1 VIAQTRGANRW
12 LRIPIVLVLAA
23 AALVGTATSAAASAA
38 PCSSPRH
45 YEGVRLSITSPDDRR
60 TIDLAKTPEFDVE
73 GIVGGERSR
82 SVVAIDLYGDGQLIG
97 SVDPDRRERHRWWK
111 GDWWRRDADWGIT
124 TSSAP
129 GVHTLLACAR
139 TAGGTA
145 AATSVRITVKAP
157 AANATVI
164 DPDVLVADKTLLG
177 RITEVTADGFT
188 TAKPDSRLDAGTVL
202 VAGVGPKTP
211 YGLARRIVSVSGNK
225 YRTAPVTLTD
235 MYLQAS
241 IKLPP
246 PPAPAAAKTAQ
257 PAAVTANAAGGP
269 KALAETSSKFLSIG
283 AGGCVG
289 GAATVAGAPFAAAV
303 GCGLLYHMKGGVA
316 DSADKIE
323 VTGDISAD
331 ASLTATGLL
340 YPIVDIDIRT
350 TWKFGILPVPTL
362 VRADVGVTGTL
373 TVNGSAELEGKGSIK
388 YTKENIAG
396 PWIIGP
402 FPLGGPLPL
411 VLTPVISLDTEF
423 EAETEIKAKFEGQGR
438 ITATVSGQYD
448 AAGWHNT
455 SSFSAVGSATPLG
468 EAATGKASVSAM
480 IVPRVAALIDF
491 AFGPE
496 GSVGLGVRYQVKY
509 PCRGSAKV
517 SLIANPTL
525 RGASPFPTLDDV
537 FEKLELK
544 FKEPFAYDVYSA
556 QRAPGCSDVVIDTTS
571 LPDGTVGL
579 AYNLTAAAHDGRP
592 AYVWDAKGLPD
603 GLSISPEGVIS
614 GTPTKAGT
622 YKVSLG
628 VADADGATGI
638 LDLDLVVAD
647 PLPPLPAP
655 PPPPGVQPVCI
666 GTCATSYG
674 DPHLVTPDLA
684 YYDFQQVGE
693 FVAVRSDTDDMQVQ
707 VRQRP
712 WFQSSRTVAENS
724 AVAMTVAG
732 HRVGIYRTAGEP
744 QILVDGATLAP
755 AALPYALPGGGS
767 ISSVQGSLT
776 VQWPDGSFVSVFA
789 AGYFRIS
796 VGLAA
801 ARHGHVHGL
810 FGNADGVAANDLA
823 TRDGTAIAYPA
834 KPADLYGPFA
844 NSWRVAQAESL
855 FDYASGTDTDTFTDR
870 AFPYA
875 VLGTGSL
882 PATTRDQAAA
892 VCTAAGATT
901 QPFLDACILDAALT
915 GDANAV
921 ADAAGAQ
928 AFVTGGA
935 PVQISAD
942 YTGTLHNTTYNISS
956 TWQLTGVTESA
967 DGTISGQAVIA
978 PPLYGSGPFT
988 GKVTATTV
996 TLRINTDPGN
1006 PCACSYVDFTGTVTA
1021 DGTMSGSYRTSG
1033 LQLGTWTL
1041 TPKQS

>member
-1 VIAQTRGANRW
+1 MIARKHGANRW

-23 AALVGTATSAAASAA
+23 AALVGTAGSAAASAA

-45 YEGVRLSITSPDDRR
+45 YNGVRLSITGPDDRR

-97 SVDPDRRERHRWWK
+97 SVEPDRRERHRWWK

-124 TSSAP
+124 TSAAP

-139 TAGGTA
+139 TAGGTVA
-145 AATSVRITVKAP
+145 AASVRITVKAP
-157 AANATVI
+157 APTATVV
-164 DPDVLVADKTLLG
+164 DPDVLVADQTLLG
-177 RITEVTADGFT
+177 RITDVTADGFST
-188 TAKPDSRLDAGTVL
+188 TRPDSRLDAGTIL
-202 VAGVGPKTP
+202 VAGLGPKTP
-211 YGLARRIVSVSGNK
+211 DGLARRIVSVSGNRYK
-225 YRTAPVTLTD
+225 TAPATLTD

-241 IKLPP
+241 IKLPTP
-246 PPAPAAAKTAQ
+246 VVPAAAKTA
-257 PAAVTANAAGGP
+257 PPGAVTASAAAAP
-269 KALAETSSKFLSIG
+269 KALASASGGFASIG
-283 AGGCVG
+283 GGGCLG
-289 GAATVAGAPFAAAV
+289 AAATVAGVPFAAAV
-303 GCGLLYHMKGGVA
+303 GCALEYHMRGGGRG
-316 DSADKIE
+316 DITDKIE
-323 VTGDISAD
+323 VEGSIGAD
-331 ASLTATGLL
+331 ASLSATGLL

-350 TWKFGILPVPTL
+350 VWKFGILPVPTL
-362 VRADVGVTGTL
+362 VRANVGMTGSL
-373 TVNGSAELEGKGSIK
+373 TVNGSAKLSGEGTIK
-388 YTKENIAG
+388 YTKENVAGG
-396 PWIIGP
+396 PWKIGRY
-402 FPLGGPLPL
+402 PLPGPLPL
-411 VLTPVISLDTEF
+411 FLAPVVSLDTEF
-423 EAETEIKAKFEGQGR
+423 EAKTSLDAEFNGQGR

-448 AAGWHNT
+448 TSGWHNT
-455 SSFSAVGSATPLG
+455 SSTGGGGSATPLG
-468 EAATGKASVSAM
+468 EVGKGSASVSASV
-480 IVPRVAALIDF
+480 VPRVALLIDGVI
-491 AFGPE
+491 GPE
-496 GSVGLGVRYQVKY
+496 ASLGLGVRYEVKY

-517 SLIANPTL
+517 SLIANPSL
-525 RGASPFPTLDDV
+525 RGASEVEALDDF
-537 FEKLELK
+537 FEKLELG
-544 FKEPFAYDVYSA
+544 FSEPFAYDVYSA

-579 AYNLTAAAHDGRP
+579 AYNLTAAAHDGHP
-592 AYVWDAKGLPD
+592 AYVWAAKGLPD
-603 GLSISPEGVIS
+603 GLTISPEGVIS
-614 GTPTKAGT
+614 GTPTKAGK

-655 PPPPGVQPVCI
+655 PPPPGAQPTCD
-666 GTCATSYG
+666 GTCASSYG

-693 FVAVRSDTDDMQVQ
+693 FVALRSDTDDMQVQ

-732 HRVGIYRTAGEP
+732 HRVGIYRTPGEP
-744 QILVDGATLAP
+744 QILVDGSAIAP

-767 ISSVQGSLT
+767 ISSVQGALV

-796 VGLAA
+796 VGLAT

-855 FDYASGTDTDTFTDR
+855 FDYASGTDTNTFTDR

-882 PATTRDQAAA
+882 PAATRDQAAA
-892 VCTAAGATT
+892 VCTAAGAST

-915 GDANAV
+915 GDAHAV

-935 PVQISAD
+935 PVQVSAD
-942 YTGTLHNTTYNISS
+942 YTGTLHNTTYNINS

-967 DGTISGQAVIA
+967 DGTISGQAVVV

-988 GKVTATTV
+988 GKVTGTTV
-996 TLRINTDPGN
+996 TLRIDTGSG
-1006 PCACSYVDFTGTVTA
+1006 SYVDFTGTVAA

-1041 TPKQS
+1041 TPKKS